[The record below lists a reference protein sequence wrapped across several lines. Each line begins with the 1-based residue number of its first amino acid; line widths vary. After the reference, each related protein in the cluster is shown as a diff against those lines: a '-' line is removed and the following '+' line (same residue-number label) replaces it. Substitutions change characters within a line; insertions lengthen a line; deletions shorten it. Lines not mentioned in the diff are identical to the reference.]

1 MTEKKIAFTCG
12 WGQNPQELLDKY
24 KLISPNRS
32 GEWNYLKGVSN
43 LADSDVVFMFDGMS
57 DCDIPYVDI
66 LKTKK
71 LFVIRTEPPI
81 VCEDPVRMHPSLV
94 NNLTVVDYT
103 TQPIWY
109 FAKWWEMSKKYSHED
124 FLNMPYSKKNK
135 KLSCLIS
142 GRKDGYGHRS
152 RLQFVNKLVQTNP
165 DLLTVYGRNNGI
177 PTSKGELSH
186 GEKYLAYK
194 DSEYSLCF
202 ENCSIPNYLTDK
214 MFDATLMWSMPIYFG
229 ATNVADYLPQDS
241 YYSLSKDLNEIDLE
255 MVKNVCSQPP
265 TKKNIKAIEE
275 ARYLILNKHSLWSCL
290 QHVIEN
296 Y

>member
-1 MTEKKIAFTCG
+1 MTEKKIAFTCN
-12 WGQNPQELLDKY
+12 WGQSSQELLDKY
-24 KLISPNRS
+24 KLLSPNRS

-43 LADSDVVFMFDGMS
+43 LIDADVVFMFDGMS
-57 DCDIPYVDI
+57 HTDIPHI
-66 LKTKK
+66 ETLKNKK
-71 LFVIRTEPPI
+71 LFAIRTEPPTI
-81 VCEDPVRMHPSLV
+81 SQNPVTIHPSLANKV
-94 NNLTVVDYT
+94 TVIDYT

-109 FAKWWEMSKKYSHED
+109 FPKWWEMSKKYSHED
-124 FLNMPYSKKNK
+124 FFNMSYGEKNK

-142 GRKDGYGHRS
+142 GKSSAEGHRS
-152 RLQFVNKLVQTNP
+152 RLKFVNKLIETNP
-165 DLLTVYGRNNGI
+165 DLLTVYGRNSIPSNNGAL
-177 PTSKGELSH
+177 PHED
-186 GEKYLAYK
+186 KYLAYK

-241 YYSLSKDLNEIDLE
+241 YHSLSKNLNEIDLE
-255 MVKNVCSQPP
+255 MVRNVCLQPP
-265 TKKNIKAIEE
+265 TKKNIKAMEE

>member
-1 MTEKKIAFTCG
+1 MKIKKIAFTCG
-12 WGQNPQELLDKY
+12 WGQNSQELLDKY

-57 DCDIPYVDI
+57 NCDVPYI
-66 LKTKK
+66 ETLKTKK
-71 LFVIRTEPPI
+71 LFVIRTEPPTI
-81 VCEDPVRMHPSLV
+81 DKNPVRMHPSLV
-94 NNLTVVDYT
+94 DNLTIIDYT

-124 FLNMPYSKKNK
+124 FLDMSYGGKNR

-142 GRKDGYGHRS
+142 GKNFAEGHIS
-152 RLQFVNKLVQTNP
+152 RLKFVNELIKINP
-165 DLLTVYGRNNGI
+165 DLLTVYGRNNI
-177 PTSKGELSH
+177 PTNKGALSH
-186 GEKYLAYK
+186 EEKYLAYK

-202 ENCSIPNYLTDK
+202 ENCSIPNYLSDK

-229 ATNVADYLPQDS
+229 ATNVGDYLPPDS
-241 YYSLSKDLNEIDLE
+241 FHTLSKNLNEVDLE
-255 MVKNVCSQPP
+255 MVKNICSQPP
-265 TKKNIKAIEE
+265 SQKNIKAMGE
-275 ARYLILNKHSLWSCL
+275 ARHLILNKHSLWSSL
-290 QHVIEN
+290 QYVLEN